1 MPMLK
6 RTLVF
11 SNPMSLSLKNCQ
23 LVLAFKD
30 DPDNKMTIPIED
42 IGVVIIE
49 NQQVSI
55 TVPLMNALIEGNV
68 QVVVCNDRGMPS
80 AMLQSLESN
89 NLQGENLRNQ
99 MNAGEVMKKQLW
111 KQIVEAKI
119 RNQAALLNKVG
130 QEGDILKQYYRNVKS
145 GDSDNREG
153 IAARVY
159 FSELF
164 GESFIRDRTL
174 PGINALLN
182 YGYTILR
189 AATARALVSSGL
201 LPAIGIFHHNRS
213 NAFPLAD
220 DIMEPYRPYVD
231 EIVYALFMQGKMELA
246 KDVKADLIQVLYADT
261 QFSKVIRPLSV
272 GLTFTSSSL
281 SKCFAKEQTRLS
293 LPLMK

>member
-30 DPDNKMTIPIED
+30 VPDNKMTIPIED

-55 TVPLMNALIEGNV
+55 TIPLMNALIEGNV

-80 AMLQSLESN
+80 AMLQSFEGN

-99 MNAGEVMKKQLW
+99 IDAGEVLKKQLW

-130 QEGDILKQYYRNVKS
+130 QEGSILKQYYQNVKS
-145 GDSDNREG
+145 GDTDNREG
-153 IAARVY
+153 IAARMY

-174 PGINALLN
+174 SGINALLN

-231 EIVYALFMQGKMELA
+231 EIVYDLTMQGKQELT
-246 KDVKADLIQVLYADT
+246 KDVKAELIQVLYADT
-261 QFSKVIRPLSV
+261 RFCKVTRPLSV
-272 GLTFTSSSL
+272 GLSLTSSSL
-281 SKCFAKEQTRLS
+281 SKCYAKENTRLS
-293 LPLMK
+293 LPILK

>member
-11 SNPMSLSLKNCQ
+11 SNPISLSLKNSQ

-55 TVPLMNALIEGNV
+55 TIPLMNALVEGNV

-80 AMLQSLESN
+80 AMLQSFEGN

-99 MNAGEVMKKQLW
+99 MDVGEVMKKQLW

-119 RNQAALLNKVG
+119 RNQAALLDKLG
-130 QEGDILKQYYRNVKS
+130 QDGNILKQNYQNVKS
-145 GDSDNREG
+145 GDTDNKEG
-153 IAARVY
+153 IAARRY

-164 GESFIRDRTL
+164 GESFLRDRTL
-174 PGINALLN
+174 PGINVLLN

-213 NAFPLAD
+213 NAFPPGRRYDGAVPTL
-220 DIMEPYRPYVD
+220 
-231 EIVYALFMQGKMELA
+231 
-246 KDVKADLIQVLYADT
+246 
-261 QFSKVIRPLSV
+261 
-272 GLTFTSSSL
+272 
-281 SKCFAKEQTRLS
+281 C
-293 LPLMK
+293 

>member
-1 MPMLK
+1 MLK

-11 SNPMSLSLKNCQ
+11 SNPMTLSLRNGQ
-23 LVLAFKD
+23 LVLVYKD
-30 DPDNKMTIPIED
+30 DPDNKVTIPIED

-49 NQQVSI
+49 HQQVSI
-55 TVPLMNALIEGNV
+55 TIPLMNALVEGNV
-68 QVVVCNDRGMPS
+68 QVVMCNNRGMPS
-80 AMLQSLESN
+80 AMLQSFEGN

-99 MNAGEVMKKQLW
+99 MGAGEVLKKQLW

-130 QEGDILKQYYRNVKS
+130 QEGDRLKQYYQNVKS
-145 GDSDNREG
+145 GDADNREG
-153 IAARVY
+153 IAARIY

-164 GESFIRDRTL
+164 GESFLRDRTV

-182 YGYTILR
+182 YGYAILR

-220 DIMEPYRPYVD
+220 DVMEPYRPYVD
-231 EIVYALFMQGKMELA
+231 EIVYDMALQAKLDLT
-246 KDVKADLIQVLYADT
+246 KDVKAELINVLYADT
-261 QFSKVIRPLSV
+261 QFSRVTRPLSV
-272 GLTFTSSSL
+272 GLTLTTASL
-281 SKCFAKEQTRLS
+281 SKCFAKEQTKLS
-293 LPLMK
+293 LPFMS

>member
-11 SNPMSLSLKNCQ
+11 SNPISLSLKNSQ

-55 TVPLMNALIEGNV
+55 TIPLMNALVEGNV

-80 AMLQSLESN
+80 AMLQSFEGN

-99 MNAGEVMKKQLW
+99 MDAGEVMKKQLW

-119 RNQAALLNKVG
+119 RNQAALLDKVG
-130 QEGDILKQYYRNVKS
+130 QDGNILKQYYQNVKS
-145 GDSDNREG
+145 GDTDNKEG
-153 IAARVY
+153 IAARRY

-164 GESFIRDRTL
+164 GESFLRDRTL
-174 PGINALLN
+174 PGINVLLN

-220 DIMEPYRPYVD
+220 DMMEPYRPYVD
-231 EIVYALFMQGKMELA
+231 EIVYDLAMQGKLELT
-246 KDVKADLIQVLYADT
+246 KDVKAELIQVLYADT
-261 QFSKVIRPLSV
+261 LFSKVTRPLSV
-272 GLTFTSSSL
+272 GLTLTSSSL
-281 SKCFAKEQTRLS
+281 SKCFAKEQSKLS
-293 LPLMK
+293 LPILR

>member
-1 MPMLK
+1 MLK

-11 SNPMSLSLKNCQ
+11 SNPMTLSLKNCQ
-23 LVLAFKD
+23 LVLAYKD
-30 DPDNKMTIPIED
+30 DPDNKVTIPIED

-49 NQQVSI
+49 HQQVSI
-55 TVPLMNALIEGNV
+55 TIPLMNALVEGNV
-68 QVVVCNDRGMPS
+68 QVVMCNNRGMPS
-80 AMLQSLESN
+80 AMLQSFEGN

-99 MNAGEVMKKQLW
+99 MGAGEVLKKQLW

-130 QEGDILKQYYRNVKS
+130 QEGDRLKQYYQNVKS
-145 GDSDNREG
+145 GDTDNREG
-153 IAARVY
+153 IAARIY

-164 GESFIRDRTL
+164 GESFLRDRTV

-182 YGYTILR
+182 YGYAILR

-220 DIMEPYRPYVD
+220 DVMEPYRPYVD
-231 EIVYALFMQGKMELA
+231 EIVYDMALQAKLDLT
-246 KDVKADLIQVLYADT
+246 KDVKAELINVLYADT
-261 QFSKVIRPLSV
+261 QFSRVTRPLCV
-272 GLTFTSSSL
+272 GLTLTTASL
-281 SKCFAKEQTRLS
+281 SKCFAKEQTKLS
-293 LPLMK
+293 LPFMS

>member
-80 AMLQSLESN
+80 AMLQSFESN

-99 MNAGEVMKKQLW
+99 MNAGEVLKKQLW

-201 LPAIGIFHHNRS
+201 LPTIGIFHHNRS

-231 EIVYALFMQGKMELA
+231 EIVYALSMQGKMELT

-281 SKCFAKEQTRLS
+281 SKCFAKEQKRLS

>member
-1 MPMLK
+1 MLK

-11 SNPMSLSLKNCQ
+11 SNPMTLSLKNCQ
-23 LVLAFKD
+23 LVLAYKD
-30 DPDNKMTIPIED
+30 DPDNKVTIPIED

-49 NQQVSI
+49 HQQVSI
-55 TVPLMNALIEGNV
+55 TIPLMNALVEGNV
-68 QVVVCNDRGMPS
+68 QVVMCNNRGMPS
-80 AMLQSLESN
+80 AMLQSFEGN

-99 MNAGEVMKKQLW
+99 MGAGEVLKKQLW

-130 QEGDILKQYYRNVKS
+130 QEGDRLKQYYQNVKS
-145 GDSDNREG
+145 GDADNREG
-153 IAARVY
+153 IAARIY

-164 GESFIRDRTL
+164 GESFVRDRTV

-182 YGYTILR
+182 YGYAILR

-231 EIVYALFMQGKMELA
+231 EIVYDMAMQAKLDLT
-246 KDVKADLIQVLYADT
+246 KDVKAELINVLYADT
-261 QFSKVIRPLSV
+261 QFSRVTRPLSV
-272 GLTFTSSSL
+272 GLTLTTASL
-281 SKCFAKEQTRLS
+281 SKCFAKEQTKLS
-293 LPLMK
+293 LPFMS

>member
-1 MPMLK
+1 MLK

-30 DPDNKMTIPIED
+30 DPVKKMTIPIED

-55 TVPLMNALIEGNV
+55 TIPLMNALIEGNV

-80 AMLQSLESN
+80 AMLQSFEGN

-99 MNAGEVMKKQLW
+99 IDAGEVLKKQLW

-130 QEGDILKQYYRNVKS
+130 QEGSILKQYYQNVKS
-145 GDSDNREG
+145 GDTDNREG
-153 IAARVY
+153 IAARRY

-174 PGINALLN
+174 YGINALLN

-231 EIVYALFMQGKMELA
+231 EIVYDLTMQGKQELT
-246 KDVKADLIQVLYADT
+246 KDVKAELIQVLYADT
-261 QFSKVIRPLSV
+261 RFCKVTRPLSV
-272 GLTFTSSSL
+272 GLSLTSSSL
-281 SKCFAKEQTRLS
+281 SKCYAKENTRLS
-293 LPLMK
+293 LPILK